1 MSESGL
7 HLLGLSQWLEYK
19 VVEQV
24 QDYVP
29 KEKHATFFLDRGPL
43 EEDELCNLIERSE
56 HELYS

>member
-1 MSESGL
+1 
-7 HLLGLSQWLEYK
+7 
-19 VVEQV
+19 V